1 MGEAEPC
8 SYKTNCKVA
17 QFCLQVPHLGV
28 GRQPH
33 YGQEPQEGEAVTLQS
48 EDPV

>member
-28 GRQPH
+28 GRH
-33 YGQEPQEGEAVTLQS
+33 
-48 EDPV
+48 DPMVRSPRRGKL